1 MQLRTKTASTILSKK
16 DFSGCSSGSKRVGTI
31 ARHSGLVKMWK
42 FENLPA
48 AARRYRSSS
57 NTPLIRRRT
66 VSTYRLARRRHR
78 SRRRFRAPRPPAEVT
93 SSFVL
98 SRRAN
103 PSVSFCSANSRPL
116 VTVG

>member
-1 MQLRTKTASTILSKK
+1 MQLRTKTGSTILSKK

-66 VSTYRLARRRHR
+66 VSTYRLAQAKA
-78 SRRRFRAPRPPAEVT
+78 SVAPT
-93 SSFVL
+93 ISSAATPGRGDVVVRLEQAGEPLGVVL
-98 SRRAN
+98 LRQ
-103 PSVSFCSANSRPL
+103 
-116 VTVG
+116 